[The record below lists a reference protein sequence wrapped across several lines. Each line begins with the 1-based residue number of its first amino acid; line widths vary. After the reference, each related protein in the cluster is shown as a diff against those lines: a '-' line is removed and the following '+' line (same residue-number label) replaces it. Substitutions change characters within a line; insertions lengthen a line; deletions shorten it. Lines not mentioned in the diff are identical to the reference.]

1 MGQRGRTGRRT
12 IQGKSNR
19 LFLKILGCFL
29 SLLIPIIII
38 GVVEYIYSA
47 HLMEREFASRIT
59 TNLET
64 ASEAMDSYIQ
74 TSQITGVNF
83 LNDETVQRLL
93 MPKDKQTLEDK
104 VELWRLPRI
113 LQRHENV
120 VSSFTDSTF
129 VYVDDQDVYVSGGA
143 NSFEYFFKRMY
154 RYEEYDSAYWSRL
167 LQTDKFIDLLPATTV
182 IQDGINTKQV
192 VPLVLFNRVGNDQA
206 VMVVNL
212 AVSTVERVLAGNA
225 VFDSTTFVVLDG
237 QGNKLYDQR
246 GYLANIPETELAE
259 AFSDGSPTREMKV
272 AGKRY
277 AVAHIKSDLY
287 GWDYYSFTPYS
298 EFNRHTGSIMEMTLL
313 LCLVLIV
320 MGVGFSFVFSLN
332 IYNPIRNISRMISQ
346 EPEGDTDGHERAAN
360 EFEVILQGINRLSD
374 SNRQFKMKYSKH
386 TSEYV
391 EYSLLF
397 ILRGH
402 TLNEEAIL
410 RETLRVDFGF
420 EHAGFI
426 CCTVLFDFKEPFYA
440 DIQDTERPQII
451 GGIKKI
457 VWKFLAGAFP
467 AYVAEYR
474 PNLFVCLVNVP
485 EPGQAAQM
493 KDAFQ
498 QMLGVFAYDM
508 RMYYDIAVGIG
519 TYYEGINDIGVSFNE
534 AMTAISKRDKEQRF
548 EILYGSRMC
557 DGCLGRYEY
566 SLYDEQ
572 RILNSLK
579 LGEEETLRETVE
591 AILERNAG
599 GGISYDQQLALLKDM
614 HTSGIRFL
622 SEKGLQADMADK
634 DEFRLLLEA
643 PSGRMLREPDELKEL
658 LLEFY
663 SRVLE
668 ITQSQKGRKPGNLV
682 SLIEQ
687 YIRDN
692 YVRDLGLEQIAVE
705 MGVSEKYV
713 SRVFV
718 EKTGLYVTDY
728 INLVRVRKACELLES
743 TDLKVHEIAGQV
755 GILSRTTFLRV
766 FKKVEGITPNEYR
779 ALRRRQP

>member
-1 MGQRGRTGRRT
+1 MRQRGRTGRRA
-12 IQGKSNR
+12 IQGKYNR

-38 GVVEYIYSA
+38 GVVEYSYSA
-47 HLMEREFASRIT
+47 HLMEREFASRIS
-59 TNLET
+59 TNLES
-64 ASEAMDSYIQ
+64 ASESMDSYIQ

-93 MPKDKQTLEDK
+93 MPKDKQTLADK
-104 VELWRLPRI
+104 AELWRLPRI

-129 VYVDDQDVYVSGGA
+129 VYVDNQDVYVSGGA
-143 NSFEYFFKRMY
+143 NSFDSFFDKMY
-154 RYEEYDSAYWSRL
+154 RYEEYDSAFWTNL
-167 LQTDKFIDLLPATTV
+167 LQADKFIELLPATTV
-182 IQDGINTKQV
+182 IQDNINTKQV
-192 VPLVLFNRVGNDQA
+192 VPLVLFSRVGNYKA

-212 AVSTVERVLAGNA
+212 SVSTVERALAGNA
-225 VFDSTTFVVLDG
+225 VFDSTQFVVLDG
-237 QGNKLYDQR
+237 QGNKLYDES
-246 GYLANIPETELAE
+246 GYLDNIPEAELAG
-259 AFSDGSPTREMKV
+259 AFPDGSLTREMKV
-272 AGKRY
+272 GGKRY

-298 EFNRHTGSIMEMTLL
+298 EFNRHTGSIMQMTLL
-313 LCLVLIV
+313 LCLVFIV
-320 MGVGFSFVFSLN
+320 MGIIFSFVFSLN
-332 IYNPIRNISRMISQ
+332 IYNPIRNISRIITQ
-346 EPEGDTDGHERAAN
+346 GPEGDSAGHERSSN
-360 EFEVILQGINRLSD
+360 EFDVILQGINRLSD

-420 EHAGFI
+420 EHPGFV

-457 VWKFLAGAFP
+457 IWKFLGSALP

-474 PNLFVCLVNVP
+474 PNLFVCLVNLA
-485 EPGQAAQM
+485 EPRQVTVI

-498 QMLGVFAYDM
+498 QMLGVFGYDI

-519 TYYEGINDIGVSFNE
+519 TYYEGINEIGISFNE
-534 AMTAISKRDKEQRF
+534 AMTAVSKRDKEQRF
-548 EILYGSRMC
+548 DILCGNRLC
-557 DGCLGRYEY
+557 DSNRYEY

-572 RILNSLK
+572 RILNTLK
-579 LGEEETLRETVE
+579 IGDELALGETVE
-591 AILERNAG
+591 AVLSGNSAR
-599 GGISYDQQLALLKDM
+599 GISYEQYLGLLRDM
-614 HTSGIRFL
+614 YTSGVRFL
-622 SEKGLQADMADK
+622 SEKGLQADLADK

-643 PSGRMLREPDELKEL
+643 PSGQMLRETDELKEL
-658 LLEFY
+658 LLDFY
-663 SRVLE
+663 GRILE
-668 ITQSQKGRKPGNLV
+668 VTKGQKGRKPGNLV

-692 YVRDLGLEQIAVE
+692 YVQDLGLEQIAAE
-705 MGVSEKYV
+705 MGVSVKYV

-718 EKTGLYVTDY
+718 EKTGMYVTDY
-728 INLVRVRKACELLES
+728 INLVRVRKACELLAS
-743 TDLKVHEIAGQV
+743 TDLKVHEIAERV

-779 ALRRRQP
+779 ALHRRQE